1 MACSPRSAS
10 LGSFGFASTRAH
22 FKHAKLHDWISS
34 SHAPLLGEV
43 SMAKNNC
50 CIKGAFTAFKPSPAA
65 CNKRSLKP
73 GARRNQLPQYGE
85 LFLTLYF
92 EAALPVC
99 ILLATLKC
107 VFTSLFK
114 ISLVL
119 PVASCSSLPTMDHI
133 TRYVLLPVA
142 RPLPDRA
149 KSPESED
156 LCVTGLLGCYKL
168 WAPSR
173 AREGSA
179 RSRRP
184 VAQLQADRHEGGHA
198 HSRNQGLGSLR
209 GIDAELFSFQ
219 H

>member
-73 GARRNQLPQYGE
+73 GACRNQLPQYGE
-85 LFLTLYF
+85 RFLTLYF

-99 ILLATLKC
+99 ILLATLSLHQSLQN
-107 VFTSLFK
+107 FTR
-114 ISLVL
+114 
-119 PVASCSSLPTMDHI
+119 ATSSLMQQLAHNGS
-133 TRYVLLPVA
+133 YHSL
-142 RPLPDRA
+142 RP
-149 KSPESED
+149 
-156 LCVTGLLGCYKL
+156 
-168 WAPSR
+168 APS
-173 AREGSA
+173 SSSTP
-179 RSRRP
+179 RSSQI
-184 VAQLQADRHEGGHA
+184 A
-198 HSRNQGLGSLR
+198 
-209 GIDAELFSFQ
+209 
-219 H
+219 